1 MDNTITGNFSLFK
14 RMEYNPIAQELPL
27 LALMCAFVRFV
38 GYFNKIKEIKRNG
51 ERPGNDGKNEVRAPL
66 PFNQKNNFAHVGH
79 VAHVLVL
86 RRRLL
91 LSSAQGVK
99 F

>member
-51 ERPGNDGKNEVRAPL
+51 ECPGNDGKNEVRARL
-66 PFNQKNNFAHVGH
+66 SLSIKRTILHMLGM
-79 VAHVLVL
+79 L
-86 RRRLL
+86 RMLWYC
-91 LSSAQGVK
+91 GDVCY
-99 F
+99 

>member
-14 RMEYNPIAQELPL
+14 RMEYDPIAQELPL

-51 ERPGNDGKNEVRAPL
+51 ERPGND
-66 PFNQKNNFAHVGH
+66 
-79 VAHVLVL
+79 
-86 RRRLL
+86 
-91 LSSAQGVK
+91 
-99 F
+99 

>member
-1 MDNTITGNFSLFK
+1 MDNTITGNFSLFT

-38 GYFNKIKEIKRNG
+38 GYFNKIKGNG
-51 ERPGNDGKNEVRAPL
+51 E
-66 PFNQKNNFAHVGH
+66 KNNFAHVGH

-86 RRRLL
+86 WRRLL